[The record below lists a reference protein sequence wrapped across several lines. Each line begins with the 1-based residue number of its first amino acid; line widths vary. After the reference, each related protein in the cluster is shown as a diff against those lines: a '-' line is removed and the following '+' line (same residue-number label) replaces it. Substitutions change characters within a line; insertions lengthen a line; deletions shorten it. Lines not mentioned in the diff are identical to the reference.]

1 MGEPS
6 FGTPQSE
13 DRLDSWKEIAAYLKR
28 DVTTV
33 QRWEKREEMPVHR
46 HLHDR
51 MGSVYAS
58 RAELD
63 AWTRSRN
70 LPSAQDISRLL
81 HSDADAVALK
91 ALEADP
97 YQRYQ
102 HAADMGSDLKLLERD
117 TDSHSTA
124 RVATA
129 SAANPTV
136 VPVRDKNKTLR
147 VLLWAI
153 PALVAALVLAYF
165 LRPAMPPPTVT
176 GTTQLTRDGEAK
188 LRLMGEAAPPLLTDG
203 LRIYFSEPFGITGRL
218 VQVSTEGGDT
228 VPIDLPFEFR
238 GTENIDPA
246 RPELLVAG
254 APRSSDGTAGIWQ
267 VPIPAG
273 QSRRLGNL
281 MAVDAT
287 WSPDGTALY
296 YSTGRDV
303 FRANSDG
310 SEPHKLFSVNGAA
323 FWLRLSTD
331 EKILRFSVYN
341 TTGRSLW
348 EAWTDGSHLRQ
359 LLVGWNPRANECCG
373 NWTSDG
379 KYFIFEANRD
389 GIGNLWV
396 MREKEDLWR
405 RTSRE
410 PMQLTVG
417 EMNSEAPL
425 PSKDGTRVFFI
436 GATRHSEVIRYD
448 SKSGAFGPYLSGIS
462 GEGVSFSPGGRI
474 AYVSYPEGVLWVS
487 NTDGND
493 RHELTFSPTEVGLPR
508 WSPDGRQIAFSSR
521 EPGKLWQISV
531 ISSTNDQPKQ
541 LTSGDTD
548 YGDPSWSPDGNSLV
562 FGEWASRILGSHANA
577 LHILDLGTRQV
588 RDVPDSAELYSPRW
602 SPDGRYLLA
611 ISADFQKLVLYD
623 FSQRKWEDLVTKP
636 ASYPNWSHDG
646 KCVYFNNAYD
656 RALPVYRI
664 CLSDRKLQ
672 HVVDLS
678 AAGRLAEG
686 RFGWWTGLAPDDSI
700 LATRDIGIEE
710 IYALHTKFP

>member
-562 FGEWASRILGSHANA
+562 FGEWASRIRGSHANA

>member
-129 SAANPTV
+129 SAANPAV

-359 LLVGWNPRANECCG
+359 VLVGWNPRANECCG

-562 FGEWASRILGSHANA
+562 FGEWASRIRGSHANA

>member
-129 SAANPTV
+129 SAANPAV

-562 FGEWASRILGSHANA
+562 FGEWASRIRGSHANA

-646 KCVYFNNAYD
+646 KCVYFNNPYD

>member
-129 SAANPTV
+129 SAANPAV

-487 NTDGND
+487 NADGND

-562 FGEWASRILGSHANA
+562 FGEWASRIRGSHANA

>member
-129 SAANPTV
+129 SAANPAV

-562 FGEWASRILGSHANA
+562 FGEWASRIRGSHANA

>member
-1 MGEPS
+1 
-6 FGTPQSE
+6 
-13 DRLDSWKEIAAYLKR
+13 
-28 DVTTV
+28 
-33 QRWEKREEMPVHR
+33 
-46 HLHDR
+46 
-51 MGSVYAS
+51 
-58 RAELD
+58 
-63 AWTRSRN
+63 
-70 LPSAQDISRLL
+70 
-81 HSDADAVALK
+81 
-91 ALEADP
+91 
-97 YQRYQ
+97 
-102 HAADMGSDLKLLERD
+102 
-117 TDSHSTA
+117 
-124 RVATA
+124 
-129 SAANPTV
+129 
-136 VPVRDKNKTLR
+136 
-147 VLLWAI
+147 
-153 PALVAALVLAYF
+153 
-165 LRPAMPPPTVT
+165 
-176 GTTQLTRDGEAK
+176 
-188 LRLMGEAAPPLLTDG
+188 
-203 LRIYFSEPFGITGRL
+203 
-218 VQVSTEGGDT
+218 
-228 VPIDLPFEFR
+228 
-238 GTENIDPA
+238 
-246 RPELLVAG
+246 
-254 APRSSDGTAGIWQ
+254 
-267 VPIPAG
+267 
-273 QSRRLGNL
+273 
-281 MAVDAT
+281 
-287 WSPDGTALY
+287 
-296 YSTGRDV
+296 
-303 FRANSDG
+303 
-310 SEPHKLFSVNGAA
+310 
-323 FWLRLSTD
+323 
-331 EKILRFSVYN
+331 
-341 TTGRSLW
+341 
-348 EAWTDGSHLRQ
+348 

-562 FGEWASRILGSHANA
+562 FGEWASRIRGSHANA